1 VPQDVKDIET
11 PADIGLARDGH
22 VAIVEIR
29 RPPHNFFDIVLI
41 RGLADLF
48 QALDRDESCR
58 CIVLAAEGSAFCAGA
73 DFSSRDRSVVP
84 GEGQQSNPLY
94 DEAVRL
100 FSCAKPVVA
109 AVHGAAVGG
118 GLGLAMVADFRVAC
132 PQARFSA
139 NFNRLG
145 FHPGF
150 GLSVTLPRVV
160 GVQNAAMMF
169 YTGRRVGGDE
179 AHAMGLADVLVP
191 QEQVRVEA
199 VKLAQEIALSA
210 PIAVLSTRATLRAGL
225 ADEVRRAVAH
235 EGAEQVKHFRTEDF
249 REGVEAM
256 AARRAPR
263 FEGR

>member
-1 VPQDVKDIET
+1 VSEIST
-11 PADIGLARDGH
+11 PADIGLVRDGH

-29 RPPHNFFDIVLI
+29 RPPHNFFDIELI

-48 QALDRDESCR
+48 EALDRDEACR
-58 CIVLAAEGSAFCAGA
+58 SIVLAAEGTAFCAGA
-73 DFSSRDRSVVP
+73 DFSRRDRSVVP
-84 GEGQQSNPLY
+84 GEEQKSNPLY
-94 DEAVRL
+94 DEAVRM
-100 FSCAKPVVA
+100 FSCVKPVVA

-132 PQARFSA
+132 PQARFAA

-150 GLSVTLPRVV
+150 GLSVTLPRVI
-160 GVQNAAMMF
+160 GLQRAALMF

-179 AHAMGLADVLVP
+179 AYSMGLADVLVP
-191 QEQVRVEA
+191 QEQVRAEA

-210 PIAVLSTRATLRAGL
+210 PIAVLSTRATLRGGL

-235 EGAEQVKHFRTEDF
+235 EGAEQVRHFRTEDF
-249 REGVEAM
+249 REGVAAM
-256 AARRAPR
+256 AARRAPQ
-263 FEGR
+263 FKGR